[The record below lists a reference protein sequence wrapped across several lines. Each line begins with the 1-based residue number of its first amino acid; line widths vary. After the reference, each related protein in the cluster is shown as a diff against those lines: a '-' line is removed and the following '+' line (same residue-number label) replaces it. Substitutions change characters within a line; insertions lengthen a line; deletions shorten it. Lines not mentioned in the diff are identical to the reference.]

1 MKYIFVVLAGLACL
15 ALTENAKAQF
25 EFPEIP
31 LDPAH
36 IRLAPQ
42 AAEVDTINVWGG
54 IEPTGR
60 VIIPRGISLAQYFTL
75 SGIAPALGVG
85 TQGGIGNIGTSR
97 SGGLNTGGGIIRYFY
112 RPQVDVYL
120 MERNEMGEETVTR
133 FRYRARKPFES
144 YMRDF
149 TLESDMYLYIQPR
162 YRPTFWEIFVFTVS
176 ATTTFLGAYFLYQSV
191 FR

>member
-1 MKYIFVVLAGLACL
+1 MKYIYVVLASLACL
-15 ALTENAKAQF
+15 VMSNDAIAQF
-25 EFPEIP
+25 QFPEIP

-42 AAEVDTINVWGG
+42 AVDVDTINVWGG

-60 VIIPRGISLAQYFTL
+60 VIIPKGTSLAQYFTL
-75 SGIAPALGVG
+75 SGIAPSLGVG
-85 TQGGIGNIGTSR
+85 TQGGFAGGGGGRNT
-97 SGGLNTGGGIIRYFY
+97 GLNQGTGIIRYFY
-112 RPQVDVYL
+112 RPQVDIYL
-120 MERNEMGEETVTR
+120 MERNDIGEETVTR
-133 FRYRARKPFES
+133 FRYRARKPLEP

-149 TLESDMYLYIQPR
+149 ILESDMYLYIQPR

-176 ATTTFLGAYFLYQSV
+176 ATTTFLGAYFLYQNI